1 MKDAKLQTKITKLQ
15 SRIQH
20 HEQCVDEL
28 VYKLYN
34 LTAEDIAL
42 VHTATV

>member
-1 MKDAKLQTKITKLQ
+1 VDALLKLNEELKDAKLQTRITQLQ

-20 HEQCVDEL
+20 HEQRVNHL

-34 LTAEDIAL
+34 LTPE
-42 VHTATV
+42 